1 MIYKLKLLYN
11 QYPRQYWLIAFG
23 VLISSAGS
31 SIIWPFQ
38 ILYIS
43 KQLHSPIA
51 TVATIVTISSLTGM
65 LVSFAGGF
73 IADHLGRK
81 PVMFISQITHGLA
94 YILMSHATSYI
105 GFLFPMTIMGAAM
118 PLYAVGSDAMMAD
131 MIPAE
136 NRTSAYSVL
145 RIVNNAG
152 IAIGPAIG
160 GLLISRSYT
169 LAFQAASIGM
179 ISYSLILLFSV
190 RETLNKKFR
199 PIQKEQ
205 SARPALGGYDR
216 VLKDGGFIGFVLITA
231 LGMIAPLMMWTLL
244 AVYTKDNYGL
254 PEYLYSWLPITNALM
269 CVFVQYFVTM
279 FTRRHPTQQMIAL
292 GMFIYAIGVGSVAVM
307 TSFWGFWL
315 SMVIITFGELTLVP
329 TASTYVANLAPED
342 LRGRYMTVYW
352 LTWGLARAFAPIIG
366 GFLNDRFFPQA
377 IWVGGLL
384 LGLTSALG
392 LFLLNNISNKRAALR
407 SQP

>member
-1 MIYKLKLLYN
+1 
-11 QYPRQYWLIAFG
+11 
-23 VLISSAGS
+23 
-31 SIIWPFQ
+31 
-38 ILYIS
+38 
-43 KQLHSPIA
+43 
-51 TVATIVTISSLTGM
+51 
-65 LVSFAGGF
+65 
-73 IADHLGRK
+73 
-81 PVMFISQITHGLA
+81 
-94 YILMSHATSYI
+94 
-105 GFLFPMTIMGAAM
+105 M

-199 PIQKEQ
+199 PIQKER
-205 SARPALGGYDR
+205 SARSALGGYDR

-269 CVFVQYFVTM
+269 CVFVQYFVTL

-392 LFLLNNISNKRAALR
+392 LFVLNNISNKRAALR